1 MIQRTD
7 IANKSLWEEKQQQK
21 TLHFEAILLKVDFG
35 TKILGWTSSKQQK
48 FCWIIQLKINYSE
61 NLEVILFGIAK
72 SRSLNLVLLSAN
84 QPSANPFCLLCM
96 FTKYQVFP
104 TLPFI

>member
-7 IANKSLWEEKQQQK
+7 IANKSLWEEKQKQT

-61 NLEVILFGIAK
+61 I
-72 SRSLNLVLLSAN
+72 
-84 QPSANPFCLLCM
+84 
-96 FTKYQVFP
+96 
-104 TLPFI
+104 